1 MAYEHPNPGLKET
14 IWIDNSYI
22 SDMAHG
28 FSQMALNMAAT
39 LGNDPHEPKRN
50 VVYTNALLA
59 IELYFKSVIAVRV
72 IDPAHAI
79 MNDNQTLSLG
89 DEEQIESG
97 IANIALMHSRLKMP
111 DGRKTHDIHV
121 LFNALKEDFKKAIL
135 TNVMRETPLIKD
147 MQCLDDF
154 ILKIKGYFVTK
165 RYAFEFF
172 QEAVP
177 PDANYMF
184 TLIPV
189 IKGISKTFERR
200 E

>member
-1 MAYEHPNPGLKET
+1 MAYQHPNPGLKET
-14 IWIDNSYI
+14 IWIDNNYI
-22 SDMAHG
+22 SEMAHG

-39 LGNDPHEPKRN
+39 LENDPHEPKRN

-59 IELYFKSVIAVRV
+59 IELYFKSKIAVRV
-72 IDPAHAI
+72 FDPAHAI
-79 MNDNQTLSLG
+79 INDNQTLSLG

-97 IANIALMHSRLKMP
+97 IANIAIMHSRVVMP

-121 LFNALKEDFKKAIL
+121 LFNALEDDFKKSIL
-135 TNVMRETPLIKD
+135 TNVMNETPLIKD
-147 MQCLDDF
+147 MKALDDF
-154 ILKIKGYFVTK
+154 ILKVKGYFVTK

-177 PDANYMF
+177 PDADYMLI
-184 TLIPV
+184 LIPV
-189 IKGISKTFERR
+189 IKGISKTFGYR